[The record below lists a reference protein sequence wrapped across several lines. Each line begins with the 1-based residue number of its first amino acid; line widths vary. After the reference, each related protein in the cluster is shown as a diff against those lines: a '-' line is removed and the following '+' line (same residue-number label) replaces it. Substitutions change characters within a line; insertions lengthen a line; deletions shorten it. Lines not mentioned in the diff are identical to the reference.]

1 MSASKS
7 ATKSAT
13 KPAVTKAAA
22 TKAAVTVISTKA
34 ATKASTATK
43 AVTPRLNDKDKA
55 LDPEN
60 YIRNPKSEHYV
71 LRKSPTG
78 KKIIEAEE
86 NGEEY
91 EMPLTESQRIER
103 IVEVLNEELDLGDTE
118 IKKAL
123 GKKEYASLLPR
134 SFPKKWGGKQTEKKD
149 KDAPKGPCNA
159 YIFFTKEVRAS
170 TTTAMKLDNPKVTNK
185 EIVAGMGQLWQETSP
200 ADREE
205 YEAMAIEDKKRY
217 DDEMEVYEAE
227 HPDKARKST
236 KDANSPKRP
245 TKMTAYHLFCE
256 ENRERLAEENEE
268 LDGREINAL
277 LAKKWEEFK
286 KKQPKKFAKYQ
297 ALADEANED
306 FEERLEEFNAEME
319 ATGSPKKFTPA
330 EQAKA
335 DQPDK
340 YELNVKTGRHVL
352 RKEAKAE
359 AKPKANGKTTKMA
372 AKKKKPVVEE
382 EDDDE
387 EPVEEKP
394 AEDDDEEPE
403 EEKPVEA
410 TDDDDDLLVKASA

>member
-1 MSASKS
+1 MS
-7 ATKSAT
+7 ATKST
-13 KPAVTKAAA
+13 KSAVTKAAA

-43 AVTPRLNDKDKA
+43 AVTPRLTDKDKA

-103 IVEVLNEELDLGDTE
+103 IVEVLNEELDLGDAE

-170 TTTAMKLDNPKVTNK
+170 TTAAMKLDNPKVTNK

-205 YEAMAIEDKKRY
+205 YEAMAVEDKERY
-217 DDEMEVYEAE
+217 NDEMEAYEAE

-236 KDANSPKRP
+236 KDANSPKKP
-245 TKMTAYHLFCE
+245 TKMTAHRMFCE
-256 ENRERLAEENEE
+256 ENRERLAEENEDM
-268 LDGREINAL
+268 DGRQITKL
-277 LAKKWEEFK
+277 LGEQWEEIK
-286 KKQPKKFAKYQ
+286 EDDDEFAKYQ
-297 ALADEANED
+297 ALADKVNED
-306 FEERLEEFNAEME
+306 FEERLAEFNESD
-319 ATGSPKKFTPA
+319 SPKKFTPA

-352 RKEAKAE
+352 RKEEAKEE
-359 AKPKANGKTTKMA
+359 AKPKANSKTAKMA
-372 AKKKKPVVEE
+372 AKKKPVVVE

-387 EPVEEKP
+387 EPVVEKP
-394 AEDDDEEPE
+394 AKDDDEEPE
-403 EEKPVEA
+403 EEEP
-410 TDDDDDLLVKASA
+410 VKAQDEKMEETEQY

>member
-1 MSASKS
+1 
-7 ATKSAT
+7 
-13 KPAVTKAAA
+13 
-22 TKAAVTVISTKA
+22 
-34 ATKASTATK
+34 
-43 AVTPRLNDKDKA
+43 
-55 LDPEN
+55 
-60 YIRNPKSEHYV
+60 
-71 LRKSPTG
+71 
-78 KKIIEAEE
+78 
-86 NGEEY
+86 
-91 EMPLTESQRIER
+91 
-103 IVEVLNEELDLGDTE
+103 
-118 IKKAL
+118 
-123 GKKEYASLLPR
+123 
-134 SFPKKWGGKQTEKKD
+134 
-149 KDAPKGPCNA
+149 
-159 YIFFTKEVRAS
+159 
-170 TTTAMKLDNPKVTNK
+170 MKLDNPKVTNK

-205 YEAMAIEDKKRY
+205 YEAMAVEDKERY
-217 DDEMEVYEAE
+217 NDEMEAYEAE

-236 KDANSPKRP
+236 KDANSPKKP
-245 TKMTAYHLFCE
+245 TKMTAHRMFCE
-256 ENRERLAEENEE
+256 ENRERLAEENEDM
-268 LDGREINAL
+268 DGRQITKL
-277 LAKKWEEFK
+277 LGEQWEEIK
-286 KKQPKKFAKYQ
+286 EDDDEFAKYQ
-297 ALADEANED
+297 ALADKVNED
-306 FEERLEEFNAEME
+306 FEERLAEFNESD
-319 ATGSPKKFTPA
+319 SPKKFTPA